1 MLYFYI
7 QVDLEHLVSEKSC
20 SHRIKYI
27 FPHYIYKPLVS
38 GIYIHNR
45 LFDLKKLKKNAR
57 KARVGKVSIFGGKRQ
72 LTFGRDGKATGST
85 LPLLLRTW
93 K

>member
-38 GIYIHNR
+38 GIYIH
-45 LFDLKKLKKNAR
+45 
-57 KARVGKVSIFGGKRQ
+57 
-72 LTFGRDGKATGST
+72 ST
-85 LPLLLRTW
+85 LHITRIYTYTV
-93 K
+93 